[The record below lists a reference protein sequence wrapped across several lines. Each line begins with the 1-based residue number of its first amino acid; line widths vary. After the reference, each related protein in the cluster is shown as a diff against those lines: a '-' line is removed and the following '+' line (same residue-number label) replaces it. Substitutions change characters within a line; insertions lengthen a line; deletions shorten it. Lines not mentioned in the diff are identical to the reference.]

1 MSLRIL
7 VVDDNQDIC
16 QMTATGLKKAGHMTE
31 THLSAESALAAL
43 KTGTWDAV
51 LTDMR
56 MPGMD
61 GLQFLKEIKLLNSDI
76 AVMLI
81 TAHGSVDTAIEAMRL
96 GAMDFILK
104 PFDMEQLKIRLERVE
119 EARKLRKEV
128 TTLRKQLGANVQ
140 MIATAPSM
148 LLLLDRVKKVA
159 ASDAAVLILGES
171 GTGKECIAHYLYKES
186 QQWSKNF
193 VARNC
198 AAIPETIFESE
209 MFGHKK
215 GSFTGADRDRKGAF
229 AEADG
234 GTLFLD
240 EIGDLNYVSQ
250 TKLLRA
256 IQERVIR
263 PVGSDKDIPVNFRLV
278 CATNKNLLEACK
290 TKEFRDDLYY
300 RLATVTLTIPPL
312 RDRRDDIVPLARH
325 FVRLLSNGAR
335 TLTPKAEELLT
346 QYDWPGNVR
355 ELRSVIEQ
363 SVIFSIGNE
372 IEPSELNLNLKSPSG
387 QPESTSLSLSDAE
400 RRHILHVLQTCN
412 GNKTEAARLLEVA
425 RSTLVLK
432 LKAYG
437 TE

>member
-1 MSLRIL
+1 
-7 VVDDNQDIC
+7 
-16 QMTATGLKKAGHMTE
+16 MTATGLKKAGHFTE

-43 KTGTWDAV
+43 KTGTWDVV

-61 GLQFLKEIKLLNSDI
+61 GLQFLKEIKSQNSDI

-119 EARKLRKEV
+119 EARKLRREV
-128 TTLRKQLGANVQ
+128 TTLRKQLGSSVQ

-325 FVRLLSNGAR
+325 FVRMLSNGAR

-400 RRHILHVLQTCN
+400 RRHILHVLQTVN

-437 TE
+437 TD